1 MREDGYG
8 AEVGMRVTC
17 QLCGNEIFMKQ
28 IGYNNVNA
36 AIANRHSMLD
46 QFEPIP
52 DGWKNERDLGGW
64 CCPKCKEKY
73 KQMIKDFMMRHGG
86 VK

>member
-28 IGYNNVNA
+28 IKIGN
-36 AIANRHSMLD
+36 I
-46 QFEPIP
+46 
-52 DGWKNERDLGGW
+52 
-64 CCPKCKEKY
+64 
-73 KQMIKDFMMRHGG
+73 
-86 VK
+86 